1 MINKEFIIAIG
12 NIGTGKSLIARK
24 YALKGY
30 EVVNMDSIVTMLDGG
45 EYGRYDSG
53 KSKLYRAAEIAILH
67 ELFEA
72 ESLVFLDRT
81 CVNTIAREKY
91 IIMAKEHGYK
101 VTAIDFGSGDMAS
114 VQRRKEDNKGVSIE
128 AWDSVHQKFKAIYE
142 PASFKEGF
150 DDIIEAPKR
159 FRFYAFDFDG
169 TIVENIYPSIG
180 RQLPNIVKRMK
191 EVYRELNNIIIIW
204 TCRDNNLLLK
214 MKEYLIAEKI
224 PYDFINENPIFKTNS
239 PKIFAHEYYDDR
251 AVEINLI

>member
-30 EVVNMDSIVTMLDGG
+30 KVVNMDSIVTMLDGG
-45 EYGRYDSG
+45 EFGRYDSTNAVI
-53 KSKLYRAAEIAILH
+53 YRIIEKAILQ

-72 ESLVFLDRT
+72 ERPVFLDRT

-91 IIMAKEHGYK
+91 IIMAKEYGYK

-142 PASFKEGF
+142 PASFKEDF

-159 FRFYAFDFDG
+159 FHFYAFDFDG
-169 TIVENIYPSIG
+169 TMVENEFPRIG
-180 RQLPNIVKRMK
+180 NQCPKTIEMIKTL
-191 EVYRELNNIIIIW
+191 YSELRNIIIIW

-214 MKEYLIAEKI
+214 MKEYLIDEKI
-224 PYDFINENPIFKTNS
+224 PYDFINENPLFKTNS
-239 PKIFAHEYYDDR
+239 PKIFAHKYYDDR
-251 AVEINLI
+251 AIEIG